1 MNRELQRNHN
11 ILASLGIDPL
21 RTIRSIRG
29 LPIYLR
35 NLRALNNQKT
45 SALTKFPFGK
55 LFPCLEDRFLESGSA
70 KGHYFHQDLLVARRV
85 YLNAPSVHV
94 DIGSRIDGF
103 VAHVASFRAI
113 VVLDIRSQSSTAQ
126 NIRFLQADL
135 MKPIPENLTEFCDSL
150 SCLHA
155 MEHFGLGRYG
165 DAVNY
170 DGYIL
175 GLENLYR
182 ILRKGGKLYFSV
194 PIGPQRVEFDAH
206 RVFSVRYLLECFS
219 GKYKIDQF
227 SFVDDLGDLHEDVLL
242 SDIDIDQNVGCYFG
256 CGILE
261 MTKL

>member
-1 MNRELQRNHN
+1 MNQQLQRIHR
-11 ILASLGIDPL
+11 IFASFGIDPL
-21 RTIRSIRG
+21 RTIRSIKG

-35 NLRALNNQKT
+35 NLKVLNNQKA

-55 LFPCLEDRFLESGSA
+55 PWPCLEDRFLESGSV
-70 KGHYFHQDLLVARRV
+70 KGHYFHQDLLVARRIYV
-85 YLNAPSVHV
+85 NAPSVHV
-94 DIGSRIDGF
+94 DIGSRVDGF
-103 VAHVASFRAI
+103 VAHVASFRSI
-113 VVLDIRSQSSTAQ
+113 VVLDIRSQSSTVQ
-126 NIRFLQADL
+126 NIRFIQADL
-135 MKPIPENLTEFCDSL
+135 MERISENLTAFCDSL

-194 PIGPQRVEFDAH
+194 PIGPQRIEFDAH
-206 RVFSVRYLLECFS
+206 RVFSVRYLLECFL
-219 GKYKIDQF
+219 GKYKLDQF

-242 SDIDIDQNVGCYFG
+242 TEIDVEQNVGCYFG